1 MRPGFYP
8 GAIGRV
14 AIRPNVR
21 EKKKMALSR
30 LWGAGALALLFA
42 ASTLPQTTALAQ
54 APATT
59 RVRATIESVDGS
71 TLTAKSRDGVELKI
85 KLADNAPVNEVVKA
99 SLADVKPNSY
109 IAVTGLPQPDGTQ
122 KAVALYI
129 FPEAQRGLAEGFR
142 PWDFAPNSTMTNA
155 TVDNQVAS
163 VDGPVLTVKY
173 KDGQQKVLVTPATEI
188 TTVVKKSVADLKSGQ
203 KIFIPGAKRQGD
215 GSLEA
220 PNMAFGD
227 YGVWR

>member
-1 MRPGFYP
+1 
-8 GAIGRV
+8 
-14 AIRPNVR
+14 
-21 EKKKMALSR
+21 MALSKV
-30 LWGAGALALLFA
+30 WNAGALALLFA
-42 ASTLPQTTALAQ
+42 ASMLPQSTALSQ
-54 APATT
+54 APQVM
-59 RVRATIESVDGS
+59 RVRATIESVNGS
-71 TLTAKSRDGVELKI
+71 TLTAKSRDGAELKI

-99 SLADVKPNSY
+99 SLGDVKPNSY

-129 FPEAQRGLAEGFR
+129 FPEAQRGVAEGFR
-142 PWDFAPNSTMTNA
+142 PWDLAPNSTMTNA

-163 VDGPVLTVKY
+163 VDGPVLTEKY
-173 KDGQQKVLVTPATEI
+173 NDGQQKVLVTPTTEI
-188 TTVVKKSVADLKSGQ
+188 TTVVKKSAADLKPGQ
-203 KIFIPGAKRQGD
+203 KIFIPGAKKQDD